1 VKSYDIGYA
10 TLLRHRT
17 PRLSPAFATYNFPN
31 IKTQYF
37 VNGELEKSVNRLSD
51 TSDSDKE
58 FERDA
63 SSEHFEK
70 PLVNKNEVRSTEHT
84 EAPSDSTLNNASADD
99 TLSIEEALDAIIQ
112 EEDAS
117 STSKATLEMKET
129 DDEIDNS
136 EDDDIFNH

>member
-1 VKSYDIGYA
+1 MNSKIKYSSSLA
-10 TLLRHRT
+10 
-17 PRLSPAFATYNFPN
+17 LS
-31 IKTQYF
+31 
-37 VNGELEKSVNRLSD
+37 
-51 TSDSDKE
+51 
-58 FERDA
+58 
-63 SSEHFEK
+63 
-70 PLVNKNEVRSTEHT
+70 
-84 EAPSDSTLNNASADD
+84 DD

>member
-1 VKSYDIGYA
+1 MGIEYEWRILINTWIKIKYSS
-10 TLLRHRT
+10 TL
-17 PRLSPAFATYNFPN
+17 
-31 IKTQYF
+31 
-37 VNGELEKSVNRLSD
+37 
-51 TSDSDKE
+51 
-58 FERDA
+58 A
-63 SSEHFEK
+63 SS
-70 PLVNKNEVRSTEHT
+70 
-84 EAPSDSTLNNASADD
+84 DD

>member
-1 VKSYDIGYA
+1 MKYSSSLA
-10 TLLRHRT
+10 
-17 PRLSPAFATYNFPN
+17 LS
-31 IKTQYF
+31 
-37 VNGELEKSVNRLSD
+37 
-51 TSDSDKE
+51 
-58 FERDA
+58 
-63 SSEHFEK
+63 
-70 PLVNKNEVRSTEHT
+70 
-84 EAPSDSTLNNASADD
+84 DD